1 MDYETALKIIEKNKK
16 KIKKDKIIIEDNKTN
31 LKNKTLESYIKK
43 VKYIHK
49 KLLNEDIDTNLIINL
64 LTNKHNYK
72 LSYLNNNILI
82 DYLTSKYSNKNTIK
96 SYLIPFNIICN
107 NSNSNTNFTDI
118 INKINK
124 DYEKQIDDNIV
135 NSKDNNKIILDY
147 NIITLENNINSL
159 ENIEDKLI
167 YALYTLIPPRRLEYS
182 NMYIIND
189 INQDNDNNKNYLL
202 INETNS
208 KFIFNN
214 YKTNK
219 TFKKQI
225 IDITNMTLK
234 NIINNYLK
242 QTNSDKLFNY
252 SSNNFGKKISSIF
265 KEIYNEDITVRWL
278 RISYTTYI
286 RKENKS
292 NNELKDI
299 SYKMAH
305 SIQTNSRYNKIK
317 MS

>member
-242 QTNSDKLFNY
+242 QTNTDKLFNY

>member
-16 KIKKDKIIIEDNKTN
+16 KINRDKIIIEDNKTN

-49 KLLNEDIDTNLIINL
+49 KILNEDIDNNLVINL
-64 LTNKHNYK
+64 LTKKHNYN
-72 LSYLNNNILI
+72 LSYLNDNILI
-82 DYLTSKYSNKNTIK
+82 DYLNSKYTNKNTIK
-96 SYLIPFNIICN
+96 SYLIPFNIISN

-135 NSKDNNKIILDY
+135 NLKDKNKIILDY
-147 NIITLENNINSL
+147 NIKTLENNIDSL
-159 ENIEDKLI
+159 EDIEDKLI

-189 INQDNDNNKNYLL
+189 TKQDNDNSKNYLL
-202 INETNS
+202 VNETNS

-214 YKTNK
+214 YKTNR

-225 IDITNMTLK
+225 IDITNDTLK
-234 NIINNYLK
+234 NIIKNYLK
-242 QTNSDKLFNY
+242 TIDSDKLFNY

>member
-107 NSNSNTNFTDI
+107 NSNSDINFTDI

-242 QTNSDKLFNY
+242 QTNTDKLFNY

>member
-107 NSNSNTNFTDI
+107 NSNSDINFTDI

-189 INQDNDNNKNYLL
+189 INHDDDNNKNYLL
-202 INETNS
+202 INETNN

-242 QTNSDKLFNY
+242 QTNTDKLFNY

>member
-82 DYLTSKYSNKNTIK
+82 DYLTSIYSNKNTIK

-107 NSNSNTNFTDI
+107 NSNSDINFTDI

-242 QTNSDKLFNY
+242 QTNTDKLFNY

>member
-16 KIKKDKIIIEDNKTN
+16 KINRDKIIIEDNKTN

-49 KLLNEDIDTNLIINL
+49 KILNEDIDNNLVINL
-64 LTNKHNYK
+64 LTKKHNYN

-82 DYLTSKYSNKNTIK
+82 DYLNSKYTNKNTIK
-96 SYLIPFNIICN
+96 SYLIPFNIISN

-135 NSKDNNKIILDY
+135 NLKDKNKIILDY
-147 NIITLENNINSL
+147 NIKTLENNIDSL
-159 ENIEDKLI
+159 EDIEDKLI

-189 INQDNDNNKNYLL
+189 TKQDNDNSKNYLL
-202 INETNS
+202 VNETNN

-214 YKTNK
+214 YKTNR

-225 IDITNMTLK
+225 IDITNDTLK
-234 NIINNYLK
+234 NIIKNYLK
-242 QTNSDKLFNY
+242 TIDSDKLFNY

>member
-31 LKNKTLESYIKK
+31 LKNKTLETYIKK

-49 KLLNEDIDTNLIINL
+49 NILNENIDTNLVINL

-96 SYLIPFNIICN
+96 SYLIPYNIICN
-107 NSNSNTNFTDI
+107 NSNSDINFTDI

-124 DYEKQIDDNIV
+124 DYEKQIDDNII
-135 NSKDNNKIILDY
+135 NLKDKNKIILDY

-182 NMYIIND
+182 NMYIINN

-225 IDITNMTLK
+225 IEITNITLK
-234 NIINNYLK
+234 NLINIYLK
-242 QTNSDKLFNY
+242 QINSDKLFKY

-292 NNELKDI
+292 NNELKEI